1 MIKKYTKIKV
11 YYCPHASHYPNLGIS
26 FADIILEGMPV
37 TAYVTQKLRK
47 CLKTHVVGILSKRLK
62 QFPTFTAEEI
72 LACRRSLGVSDVE
85 LCTISGGSSY
95 KFFDSSDT
103 SEYFK
108 VIKHLLDR
116 NQNVKHII
124 ISNFSETEKVIIE
137 KIFEGS
143 KSRNRLIIH
152 PLTPKYE
159 LIFCC
164 ADVFIDSFPVSAA
177 LTMID
182 LMRLKVPAVVKIN
195 RENALWSFHE
205 YQRPN
210 FPYMYDNNKDFL
222 RGIEKL
228 LSSKILRKIEMDENY
243 QFYLDRYEGE
253 SCKLHL
259 YELIDNSDMLELYYT
274 QLNSEIVYQFKGIS

>member
-1 MIKKYTKIKV
+1 MIYVTFPQKLFLFLFILMIYGTLLLSMIKKYTKIKV

-62 QFPTFTAEEI
+62 EFPTFTAEEI
-72 LACRRSLGVSDVE
+72 LTCRRSLGVSDVE

-108 VIKHLLDR
+108 VIKHYLDR

-137 KIFEGS
+137 KFL
-143 KSRNRLIIH
+143 KAL
-152 PLTPKYE
+152 KV
-159 LIFCC
+159 
-164 ADVFIDSFPVSAA
+164 AIDSLF
-177 LTMID
+177 
-182 LMRLKVPAVVKIN
+182 
-195 RENALWSFHE
+195 
-205 YQRPN
+205 
-210 FPYMYDNNKDFL
+210 
-222 RGIEKL
+222 
-228 LSSKILRKIEMDENY
+228 IL
-243 QFYLDRYEGE
+243 
-253 SCKLHL
+253 
-259 YELIDNSDMLELYYT
+259 
-274 QLNSEIVYQFKGIS
+274 

>member
-1 MIKKYTKIKV
+1 MLNFV
-11 YYCPHASHYPNLGIS
+11 PS
-26 FADIILEGMPV
+26 
-37 TAYVTQKLRK
+37 
-47 CLKTHVVGILSKRLK
+47 
-62 QFPTFTAEEI
+62 
-72 LACRRSLGVSDVE
+72 
-85 LCTISGGSSY
+85 SGGSSY